1 MKTLRQ
7 MLQQPKNDEVAI
19 GHFNISDLVGLKL
32 SSFPGYAEG
41 YARDEDGNVPVSR
54 ALVLKLYRFAYPE
67 IPLQKELTLNL
78 CKFRHSFQRLLSNP
92 GTRDHFHGSRNLRCS
107 ILQPR

>member
-1 MKTLRQ
+1 VKTLRQ
-7 MLQQPKNDEVAI
+7 TLQQAKNDAVAI

-32 SSFPGYAEG
+32 SSVSGYAEG
-41 YARDEDGNVPVSR
+41 YARDEDGNVPASR

-78 CKFRHSFQRLLSNP
+78 CKFQRCGANLLLPPDSWN
-92 GTRDHFHGSRNLRCS
+92 SRTFEVEPNLSGKR
-107 ILQPR
+107 R